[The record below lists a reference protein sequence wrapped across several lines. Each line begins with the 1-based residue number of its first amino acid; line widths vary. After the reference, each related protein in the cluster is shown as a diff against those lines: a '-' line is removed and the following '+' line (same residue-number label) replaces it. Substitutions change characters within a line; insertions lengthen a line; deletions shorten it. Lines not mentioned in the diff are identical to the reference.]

1 MKAYCQFFKESSGY
15 VRNSM
20 PPRFEKSNIE
30 PIEMCGTDGVM
41 VLDARKSVS
50 SLIGDCMRQI
60 VRLKAVHKIIGFK
73 IYKSERFDSQNCVY
87 TNIRSLKFEVY

>member
-15 VRNSM
+15 VQNSF

-41 VLDARKSVS
+41 ILDARKSVS
-50 SLIGDCMRQI
+50 SLVLDCIYQI
-60 VRLKAVHKIIGFK
+60 ERLKAIHKIIGFK
-73 IYKSERFDSQNCVY
+73 IYKSKRFDSQNCVY
-87 TNIRSLKFEVY
+87 TNIRSLID